1 MKGNKRVRPT
11 LENIGRMRQS
21 KKKKK
26 GFTRKLLLEICISFL
41 KESWAAGTQRRRR
54 GGERAESLALDTD
67 YQINPPGATSSGSVT
82 QRVTVRA
89 RMDHIYS

>member
-1 MKGNKRVRPT
+1 MRPT

-21 KKKKK
+21 KKKK

-67 YQINPPGATSSGSVT
+67 PPTKPTRSNKQQLSD
-82 QRVTVRA
+82 TVR
-89 RMDHIYS
+89 DC

>member
-21 KKKKK
+21 KKKK

-67 YQINPPGATSSGSVT
+67 PQLNPPGATSSGSVT
-82 QRVTVRA
+82 QLPDVA
-89 RMDHIYS
+89 ALQSH